1 METQT
6 EKIAIKTEFIKLDQL
21 LKFAGVAES
30 GGQAKEMILG
40 EEVQLNGELCL
51 ARGKKIFPGDVI
63 TLDGVE
69 IIIKSV

>member
-1 METQT
+1 MTS
-6 EKIAIKTEFIKLDQL
+6 KYVKLKTLWIRLDQL

-69 IIIKSV
+69 IIVKN

>member
-1 METQT
+1 MT
-6 EKIAIKTEFIKLDQL
+6 IKYVKLKTLWIRLDQL

-51 ARGKKIFPGDVI
+51 ARGKKIFPGDVV

-69 IIIKSV
+69 IIIKS